1 MKEKRKEKE
10 KMSKEEA
17 TTNTPPPPPPPPSS
31 DSTTTST
38 SVSGTEKEVSIREE
52 IVENAVNFLR
62 NPNVAGTPL
71 ARRVAFMKRKGMTS
85 KEIDTALARA
95 AAAGT
100 GGASSQAMGPASPV
114 PPTLP
119 PRAQMYG
126 GIQQPMPPP
135 QQPLMMPPQQ
145 NGVGWVPLIGASVLA
160 AGLGVG
166 ASYLVSK
173 YVIPWWKGDSKEK
186 EKEKKKGEKEKEEGR
201 GEEEDVEDKE
211 LKEMLKSIDENQKN
225 MIKSIN
231 ELSQAIRDGS
241 N

>member
-1 MKEKRKEKE
+1 
-10 KMSKEEA
+10 
-17 TTNTPPPPPPPPSS
+17 
-31 DSTTTST
+31 
-38 SVSGTEKEVSIREE
+38 
-52 IVENAVNFLR
+52 
-62 NPNVAGTPL
+62 
-71 ARRVAFMKRKGMTS
+71 
-85 KEIDTALARA
+85 
-95 AAAGT
+95 
-100 GGASSQAMGPASPV
+100 
-114 PPTLP
+114 
-119 PRAQMYG
+119 MYG

>member
-1 MKEKRKEKE
+1 MTEENKAEKVEGGCEDK
-10 KMSKEEA
+10 
-17 TTNTPPPPPPPPSS
+17 
-31 DSTTTST
+31 
-38 SVSGTEKEVSIREE
+38 IREE

-95 AAAGT
+95 AATT
-100 GGASSQAMGPASPV
+100 GGAPSQQAAPAL

-119 PRAQMYG
+119 PRVQAYG
-126 GIQQPMPPP
+126 VPQQ

-145 NGVGWVPLIGASVLA
+145 SGVGWVPLIGASMLA
-160 AGLGVG
+160 AGLGIG

-173 YVIPWWKGDSKEK
+173 YVIPWWNGD
-186 EKEKKKGEKEKEEGR
+186 KKKDNEKGKDDDD
-201 GEEEDVEDKE
+201 EEDDDKE

-231 ELSQAIRDGS
+231 ELSQAIKDQS

>member
-1 MKEKRKEKE
+1 
-10 KMSKEEA
+10 MSREEA
-17 TTNTPPPPPPPPSS
+17 TNTPPLPPPPPPPSTS
-31 DSTTTST
+31 SSESTT
-38 SVSGTEKEVSIREE
+38 GTEKDAPIREE

-95 AAAGT
+95 AAAG
-100 GGASSQAMGPASPV
+100 GASGAPSGPV

-126 GIQQPMPPP
+126 GVQQPMPPP

-145 NGVGWVPLIGASVLA
+145 NGVGWVPLIGASMLA

-173 YVIPWWKGDSKEK
+173 YVIPWWKGDSKK
-186 EKEKKKGEKEKEEGR
+186 GKEKKEEEGEKE
-201 GEEEDVEDKE
+201 GEEDAEDKE

-231 ELSQAIRDGS
+231 ELSQAIRDQS

>member
-1 MKEKRKEKE
+1 M
-10 KMSKEEA
+10 
-17 TTNTPPPPPPPPSS
+17 
-31 DSTTTST
+31 TTTTKEGET
-38 SVSGTEKEVSIREE
+38 SIPVNEEKKKKETAVNVDPPIREE

-71 ARRVAFMKRKGMTS
+71 ARRIAFMKRKGMTS
-85 KEIDTALARA
+85 KEIDTALARS
-95 AAAGT
+95 
-100 GGASSQAMGPASPV
+100 ASSQPQPPQLPPA
-114 PPTLP
+114 LP

-126 GIQQPMPPP
+126 GVPPPP
-135 QQPLMMPPQQ
+135 QQQQQQQPLMVPPQQ

-166 ASYLVSK
+166 ASYIVSK
-173 YVIPWWKGDSKEK
+173 YVIPWWNGD
-186 EKEKKKGEKEKEEGR
+186 KKKKEEREKEEE
-201 GEEEDVEDKE
+201 EEEDRE

-231 ELSQAIRDGS
+231 ELSQAIKDQS